1 MSFVANKNQ
10 QLTISD
16 RYNNMT
22 DREKKI
28 LDNSWAKAFAD
39 HIFPAINEERFSV
52 LYSDN
57 AATRPNTPVNI
68 IIGSS
73 IIKEIQDLTDDEVM
87 AGLMFD
93 VRMQY
98 ALHTTSFAEQPLS
111 DRTLSR
117 FRKRLYEYEIE
128 TGKDLMKEEILS
140 LSGAIAKM
148 MKLSP
153 HMKRMDSLM
162 IASACKDMMRLEVV
176 YTTVANLVKATHR
189 THGDELLVGLE
200 NYLKDD
206 DKNRVIYHN
215 KADERA
221 AKIQGI
227 LEDGALLIKRLGDAG
242 EELPEYVLAKR
253 MLNDQ
258 SIEDDQGKV
267 IAKSNHDIAP
277 NSLQNPSDPDATYRK
292 KAEKHHTGYV
302 ANVVETFNESG
313 DSVITDYSFEQNRH
327 SDSEFCKEAINNIA
341 NVGEATPEEKVV
353 LIGDGAFAG
362 KVNSELAEANNVVL
376 VTTALAGPPP
386 PDVFADFSINEELKQ
401 VVNCPAG
408 HAPIRQGRN
417 QATDTYR
424 IVMEKEHCINC
435 PNRANCNAKMQAK
448 SAVVSVST
456 NKVNRARVNNNS
468 AISPEEYAN
477 YRNARNAIEG
487 IPSVLRRVYDV
498 DEMPVYGKMKSKLFF
513 GFKIAAINVKKFTS
527 HLKEI
532 SDNIFHEISCPRV
545 ECAQA

>member
-1 MSFVANKNQ
+1 MAFATNRNQ
-10 QLTISD
+10 QITIND

-22 DREKKI
+22 DREKKM
-28 LDNSWAKAFAD
+28 LENSWAKAFAEN
-39 HIFPAINEERFSV
+39 IFPAINEERFSV

-87 AGLMFD
+87 ASLMFD

-98 ALHTTSFAEQPLS
+98 ALHTTSYAEQPLS

-117 FRKRLYEYEIE
+117 FRERLYEYEIE

-140 LSGAIAKM
+140 LSGEIAKL
-148 MKLSP
+148 MKLKP

-162 IASACKDMMRLEVV
+162 IASACKDMMRLDVV

-189 THGDELLVGLE
+189 AQGDELLAGLE

-215 KADERA
+215 KAEERA
-221 AKIQGI
+221 TKIQGI
-227 LEDGALLIKRLGDAG
+227 IEDGALLIKRLGEAG

-258 SIEDDQGKV
+258 SIEDEQGNV

-277 NSLQNPSDPDATYRK
+277 SSLQNPSDPDATYRK
-292 KAEKHHTGYV
+292 KAEEHHTGYV
-302 ANVVETFNESG
+302 ANVVETFDESG
-313 DSVITDYSFEQNRH
+313 NSVITDYSFEQNRH

-341 NVGEATPEEKVV
+341 RTGETTPEEKVV
-353 LIGDGAFAG
+353 LIGDGAFAS
-362 KVNSELAEANNVVL
+362 KANSELAEANNVIL

-386 PDVFADFSINEELKQ
+386 PDVFADFNIDEEAKQ
-401 VVNCPAG
+401 VISCPAG
-408 HAPIRQGRN
+408 HAPMRQGLN
-417 QATDTYR
+417 HATDTYR

-435 PNRANCNAKMQAK
+435 PNKANCNAKMQAK
-448 SAVVSVST
+448 SAVVNVST

-468 AISPEEYAN
+468 AITPEKHAH
-477 YRNARNAIEG
+477 YRNLRNAVEG

-513 GFKIAAINVKKFTS
+513 GFKIAAINVKKFAS

-532 SDNIFHEISCPRV
+532 SGNILHEISCPQV
-545 ECAQA
+545 ECAQM